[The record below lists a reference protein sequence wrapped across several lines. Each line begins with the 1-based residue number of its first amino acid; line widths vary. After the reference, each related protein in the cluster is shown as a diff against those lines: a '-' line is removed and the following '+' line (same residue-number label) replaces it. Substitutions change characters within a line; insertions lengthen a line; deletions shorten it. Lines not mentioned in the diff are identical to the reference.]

1 MTALRFA
8 LRDPPP
14 GAAALRAEVRAFLA
28 EHAPRWTP
36 EVRARSWMGFDRDFT
51 RAVGARGWIGM
62 CWPKAY
68 GGAERSFLDRNIVLE
83 EMLAAGAPVGA
94 HWIGDRQSGPLILR
108 LGTEA
113 QRAKFLPGIA
123 RGDLAFCIGLSEPDS
138 GSDLASLR
146 TRADRVDGGWLL
158 NGRKIWTTF
167 GHLCD
172 WMIALVRTSPAPEG
186 GSRHQGLSQVL
197 VDLRAPGVTIRPIRD
212 LVGEEGFNEITFDDV
227 RLPEDALVGAE
238 GAGWAQAT
246 SELAF
251 ERSGPDRYMS
261 SHPLLEA
268 GLDALRDDAAAA
280 PGAGARG
287 RAAMDP
293 ARHVHRRR
301 RHAPGWRGPGAP
313 GRAGEGPRQR
323 LRTGAARR
331 DARAAR
337 HAGHAGRDAPHA
349 RLPHADHADLLAARR
364 HAGDHA
370 RHHRP
375 RAGAALMIGEELA
388 DQLARALADAAD
400 VTTLRAL
407 EAGAFPQGAWDALD
421 ALGLGAALVPEA
433 HGGAGLGFADV
444 VPLLEALG
452 RTGAPVPLAEGIG
465 AAALLAAAGIDAPP
479 GVLTFAAAGA
489 PVPWGRHAGACRDRR
504 WRARRAARRGIAP
517 AGATAPTSPASR
529 ATRRSRPHR
538 SPRARC
544 PMPGATTPRAR

>member
-1 MTALRFA
+1 MTGLRFD

-28 EHAPRWTP
+28 GHEPRWTP

-62 CWPKAY
+62 CWPKRY
-68 GGAERSFLDRNIVLE
+68 GGAERSFLERNIVLE

-113 QRAKFLPGIA
+113 QRARFLPGIA
-123 RGDLAFCIGLSEPDS
+123 RGELAFCIGLSEPDS

-146 TRADRVDGGWLL
+146 TRADRTDGGWLL

-227 RLPEDALVGAE
+227 RLPQDALVGQE

-268 GLDALRDDAAAA
+268 SLDALRDDAAAA
-280 PGAGARG
+280 PALG
-287 RAAMDP
+287 RE
-293 ARHVHRRR
+293 V
-301 RHAPGWRGPGAP
+301 
-313 GRAGEGPRQR
+313 
-323 LRTGAARR
+323 
-331 DARAAR
+331 
-337 HAGHAGRDAPHA
+337 A
-349 RLPHADHADLLAARR
+349 RLW
-364 HAGDHA
+364 
-370 RHHRP
+370 
-375 RAGAALMIGEELA
+375 
-388 DQLARALADAAD
+388 
-400 VTTLRAL
+400 TLRAMSTAI
-407 EAGAFPQGAWDALD
+407 AGMLQDGADPVRQ
-421 ALGLGAALVPEA
+421 AALVKDLGNDFEQALPGAMRALRDVDDMPETMRRM
-433 HGGAGLGFADV
+433 HDYLTQITPTFSLRGGTR
-444 VPLLEALG
+444 E
-452 RTGAPVPLAEGIG
+452 IM
-465 AAALLAAAGIDAPP
+465 
-479 GVLTFAAAGA
+479 
-489 PVPWGRHAGACRDRR
+489 
-504 WRARRAARRGIAP
+504 RGII
-517 AGATAPTSPASR
+517 
-529 ATRRSRPHR
+529 
-538 SPRARC
+538 AREL
-544 PMPGATTPRAR
+544 GLR